1 MLASVSVGTFA
12 DPEAL
17 VLLEPIAIFVWLT
30 VTKKFTVVDLGK
42 PDTTEETVAPFA
54 RFTVGADAEVLL
66 GALTTGWLI
75 GTSGLLKLRVTPEP
89 SDFWV
94 GAGVG
99 VALCNIGPGL

>member
-1 MLASVSVGTFA
+1 VLASVSVGTFA

-54 RFTVGADAEVLL
+54 RFTVVAEAAVLL
-66 GALTTGWLI
+66 GTLITGWI
-75 GTSGLLKLRVTPEP
+75 TDTSGLLRRRVTPEP
-89 SDFWV
+89 SDF
-94 GAGVG
+94 
-99 VALCNIGPGL
+99 